1 MKALT
6 LVLALCC
13 ALSAHADEA
22 ELSGFI
28 IDHTISRTG
37 QEFYRYFS
45 ERITDIGDPDF
56 NLVVKERP
64 SARWG
69 VLIWVE
75 QDGTLLYR
83 QFMQP
88 SLSDVRDTAYAAADF
103 VVDSINRRKIE
114 AMFTD
119 PIDLAEDEL

>member
-1 MKALT
+1 MKVLG

-13 ALSAHADEA
+13 AVSAQADEA

-56 NLVVKERP
+56 NLVIKERP

>member
-1 MKALT
+1 MKSLAV
-6 LVLALCC
+6 VLALCC
-13 ALSAHADEA
+13 TLQAQADEA

-37 QEFYRYFS
+37 QAFYRYFS
-45 ERITDIGDPDF
+45 ERITETGDLDF

-69 VLIWVE
+69 VLVWVE
-75 QDGTLLYR
+75 QDGTLLFR

-88 SLSDVRDTAYAAADF
+88 SLSDVRETAYAAADF
-103 VVDSINRRKIE
+103 VIESINRRKIE
-114 AMFTD
+114 ALFTD

>member
-1 MKALT
+1 MKKLAV
-6 LVLALCC
+6 VLALCC
-13 ALSAHADEA
+13 TLQSRADEA

-45 ERITDIGDPDF
+45 ERITDTGDLDF

-103 VVDSINRRKIE
+103 VIESINRRKIE
-114 AMFTD
+114 ALFTD

>member
-1 MKALT
+1 MKTLALAI
-6 LVLALCC
+6 ALCC
-13 ALSAHADEA
+13 AAPAYGDEA

-28 IDHTISRTG
+28 INHTISRTG

-45 ERITDIGDPDF
+45 ERITGIGDIDF
-56 NLVVKERP
+56 NLVIRERP

-88 SLSDVRDTAYAAADF
+88 NLSDVRDTAYAAADF
-103 VVDSINRRKIE
+103 VVESINRRKIE